1 MLELLELVVLL
12 ELLVLLEVGS
22 EVSEVSEVS
31 GSEVSGTVVEVSV
44 DVLEGSLST
53 GLGISSGVNVET
65 GGGSGS

>member
-12 ELLVLLEVGS
+12 ELLVLLEVG
-22 EVSEVSEVS
+22 SEVSEVS